1 MMYEPAL
8 VARSLAGDHS
18 WVPAFLKSVS
28 PPKKKPRGKKPK
40 GTAKKPKGTA

>member
-1 MMYEPAL
+1 MIYDAAL

-28 PPKKKPRGKKPK
+28 VPKADSSAAPDRP
-40 GTAKKPKGTA
+40 GT